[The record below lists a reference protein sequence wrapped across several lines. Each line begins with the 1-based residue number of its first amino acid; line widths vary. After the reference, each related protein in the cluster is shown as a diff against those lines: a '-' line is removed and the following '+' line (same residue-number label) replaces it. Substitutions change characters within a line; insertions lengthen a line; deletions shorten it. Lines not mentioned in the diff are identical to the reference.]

1 MAPTPLAV
9 FNKEPLMFGFLKT
22 NQDAT
27 RHEVQ
32 EEFVARVAGAAQD
45 FVEAAGS
52 TGAVLDYS
60 PSSVHALDDA
70 LEAAHLGSLPLTP
83 MQTVGAAAYLY
94 EVGRRAH
101 GGLYEVCDDEDPV
114 VLVCGEPGSE
124 VCFGAIAKVERRI
137 RYGAAEAIPAY
148 FERFMTA
155 LQTGEAQ
162 TIR

>member
-1 MAPTPLAV
+1 MGLPIMAPTPLAV

-52 TGAVLDYS
+52 N
-60 PSSVHALDDA
+60 
-70 LEAAHLGSLPLTP
+70 
-83 MQTVGAAAYLY
+83 
-94 EVGRRAH
+94 
-101 GGLYEVCDDEDPV
+101 GGD
-114 VLVCGEPGSE
+114 PGSE